1 VEGATGSASATV
13 FAPPPSACTLSAEV
27 LVRSRLSFQLGE
39 TMGWATLEPLVDGR
53 PLSQLAEAFERERG
67 LGKPG
72 GYGGFCVEELAP
84 SGQACFPPA
93 EQDPSRTMVLA
104 CGCTVPGCWPLTCRV
119 EVGPDEVVWHDFS
132 NPHVDGSP
140 AEPS

>member
-1 VEGATGSASATV
+1 
-13 FAPPPSACTLSAEV
+13 
-27 LVRSRLSFQLGE
+27 VRSRLSFQLGE

-132 NPHVDGSP
+132 NPHVDGDYTGLGPITFDREEYEAVLRSAAIP
-140 AEPS
+140 APPS